1 VVRVNAASA
10 LARIGAF
17 GLPGATIESINADH
31 FLALASLAESQRMLP
46 WLSAAVA
53 EGQVENLLLE
63 DTDHLRQRTLLA
75 IQSTLAAHSAAASIV
90 SRLKDAG
97 VTDVRV
103 LKGCATGYLDYS
115 PHGHRFSSDVDLLIR
130 SADYGA
136 VLSVFPDSNIPA
148 PRRVNWQRRYGKATT
163 IKDGSGV
170 ELDIHTTLSPG
181 YFGLVLPV
189 PELMALSE
197 PFKIGGVEMLALD
210 GPGRL
215 LHAAN
220 HAGGPGFIGMH
231 SARDVLQLVLVSEV
245 DWQESIDR
253 ATRWR
258 VDGLFARGVVK
269 SWERFDIVGHPLLD
283 WALGHRL
290 VGRQRLAF
298 SLVGGRP
305 RGHNFTAPLALPPQ
319 RWPGYVLPLAFPSR
333 EYLKENGKTWGARS
347 RQIVDELLGRA

>member
-1 VVRVNAASA
+1 VVGVNAAEA
-10 LARIGAF
+10 LSRVGAF
-17 GLPGATIESINADH
+17 GLPGASLDPIQVEVVADLVSIAQ
-31 FLALASLAESQRMLP
+31 SQRMLP

-53 EGQVENLLLE
+53 EGRVENVSDSERSYLK
-63 DTDHLRQRTLLA
+63 QRTLIA
-75 IQSTLAAHSAAASIV
+75 IEITMAAHAAAASIV
-90 SRLKDAG
+90 SRLRNAG

-115 PHGHRFSSDVDLLIR
+115 PHGQRFSSDVDLLIR
-130 SADYGA
+130 SADYET
-136 VLSVFPDSNIPA
+136 VLSVFPDSEVPA
-148 PRRVNWQRRYGKATT
+148 PRRANWQRRYGKATT
-163 IKDGSGV
+163 VHDEYGL

-197 PFKIGGVEMLALD
+197 GFEIGGVEMLALD

-215 LHAAN
+215 IHAAN

-245 DWQESIDR
+245 DWQEAIAR
-253 ATRWR
+253 TTRWK
-258 VDGLFARGVVK
+258 VDGLFALGVVK
-269 SWERFDIVGHPLLD
+269 SWARFDIEGHPVLE
-283 WALGHRL
+283 WAQGHRL

-298 SLVGGRP
+298 SLVGNRP
-305 RGHNFTAPLALPPQ
+305 RGHNLTAPLALPPY

-333 EYLKENGKTWGARS
+333 AYLEENDKDWRS
-347 RQIVDELLGRA
+347 RAKAIVDEIWSR